1 ARAWPEVERPRRAA
15 VSSFGVSGT
24 NAHVILEQA
33 PQEAETPP
41 PAGDGGARTVPW
53 LLSAKS
59 EAALRAHA
67 ERFLADVVGLD
78 SVAVAQTLLH
88 SRAALT
94 ERAVVVGGE
103 GGELSLGLRALAEG
117 VPSPFVVTG
126 SADVEGGTV
135 FVFPGQGH
143 QWAGM
148 GARLLE
154 SEPVF
159 AGALAECA
167 RALSAYVEWDLLD
180 VVRQVEG
187 APGFDRV
194 DVVQP
199 ASFAVMVALARLWQH
214 YGVRPDAVVG
224 HSQGEI
230 AAAHVAGALS
240 LEDAVRVVALRSQA
254 IGGRLAGRGGMMFLP
269 VSR

>member
-1 ARAWPEVERPRRAA
+1 
-15 VSSFGVSGT
+15 
-24 NAHVILEQA
+24 
-33 PQEAETPP
+33 
-41 PAGDGGARTVPW
+41 
-53 LLSAKS
+53 
-59 EAALRAHA
+59 
-67 ERFLADVVGLD
+67 
-78 SVAVAQTLLH
+78 VAVAQTL
-88 SRAALT
+88 SRARSAFT

-159 AGALAECA
+159 AGALAECV
-167 RALSAYVEWDLLD
+167 RALSAYVEWDLLE
-180 VVRQVEG
+180 VLRQVEG

-199 ASFAVMVALARLWQH
+199 ASFAVMVA
-214 YGVRPDAVVG
+214 
-224 HSQGEI
+224 
-230 AAAHVAGALS
+230 
-240 LEDAVRVVALRSQA
+240 
-254 IGGRLAGRGGMMFLP
+254 
-269 VSR
+269 